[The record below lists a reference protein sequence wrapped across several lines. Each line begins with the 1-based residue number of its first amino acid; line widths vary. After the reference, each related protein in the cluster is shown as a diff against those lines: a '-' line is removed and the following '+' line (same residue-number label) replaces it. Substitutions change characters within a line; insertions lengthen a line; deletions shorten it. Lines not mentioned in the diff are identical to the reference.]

1 MSRLEALR
9 NKLHLIWEEGN
20 PDEIL
25 RVSQELDVEIVKHMK
40 RFEVSK
46 RNSLRDKNKI
56 YQQQFGLKGL
66 CEHGYC

>member
-9 NKLHLIWEEGN
+9 NKLHLTWEDGN

-40 RFEVSK
+40 NFEMSK

-56 YQQQFGLKGL
+56 YQQQLVLKGL
-66 CEHGYC
+66 CEHG